1 MKSKYYARSLEEFVK
16 SVDSITKM
24 WQDEYYEFV
33 FPWFRGHSNCNF
45 ALLPGIYRDHKL
57 IENEDSYRQDF
68 MFKAHPFLDQS
79 YYKPTN
85 DLEWYFLMQ
94 HYGMPTR
101 LLDWT
106 EGSLIAL
113 HFAINYKR
121 ENDNTNP
128 CVWVLNPHEFNKKYT
143 GIDEIFTDGEHLE
156 KYISKLWSKTPL
168 PKGPIAIQPQINSK
182 RISSQKGCF
191 MMYGADRI
199 DIRKDDGLENHLIK
213 IEIDIKS
220 LEEIKDSL
228 IVTGITE
235 SIIYPELSGLA
246 REIQQYYRY

>member
-1 MKSKYYARSLEEFVK
+1 MKSKYYVKSLEEFIR
-16 SVDSITKM
+16 SVDDITRT
-24 WQDEYYEFV
+24 WEDECGDFIY
-33 FPWFRGHSNCNF
+33 PWFRGHANCSF
-45 ALLPGIYRDHKL
+45 SLLPSIYRDSKL

-94 HYGMPTR
+94 HYGLPTR

-121 ENDNTNP
+121 EDDNSNP
-128 CVWVLNPHEFNKKYT
+128 CVWVLNPHEFNKKFT
-143 GIDEIFTDGEHLE
+143 GVDEIFTDGKYLG
-156 KYISKLWSKTPL
+156 KYISKLWSKTSL
-168 PKGPIAIQPQINSK
+168 PKNPVAIQPQINSK

-191 MMYGADRI
+191 MMYGADRN
-199 DIRKDDGLENHLIK
+199 DITKEQDLQKHLIK
-213 IEIDIKS
+213 IEIDIEP
-220 LEEIKDSL
+220 LEEIIDSL